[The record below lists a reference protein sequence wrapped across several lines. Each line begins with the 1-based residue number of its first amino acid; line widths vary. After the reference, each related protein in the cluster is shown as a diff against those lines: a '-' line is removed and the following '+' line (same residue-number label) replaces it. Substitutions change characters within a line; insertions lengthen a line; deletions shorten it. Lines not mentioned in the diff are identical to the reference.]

1 MQCVAQFQEL
11 YVKDPNNATEAESE
25 AVVNGIGIMCVTLE
39 GYLIACLP
47 DQRKY
52 NVRAT
57 LDALAHAFAK
67 RVNPSTILTPPS
79 TPL

>member
-1 MQCVAQFQEL
+1 MQCVSQLQEL
-11 YVKDPNNATEAESE
+11 VVKDPNNPTEIESE
-25 AVVNGIGIMCVTLE
+25 TVLNGVTIIAATLE

-47 DQRKY
+47 DERKY
-52 NVRAT
+52 NVRAA

-67 RVNPSTILTPPS
+67 RANPSTILTPPS